1 VIAVRLLDSRRTALY
16 WLIPVAIATIAIT
29 AAFHF
34 DFAVRHFIAQHQ
46 HALGENIMVDIS
58 RFGDWPEHF
67 ALGLVLAGI
76 AWWRGSKKWTR
87 IFLAMLI
94 ALAIAG
100 MAGQI
105 IKFATG
111 RARPFVKSEQ
121 LWKGPRSS
129 SKFQSF
135 PSGHVAESTAF
146 FGVLFFANWRIG
158 LLCIPIPLLIGF
170 SRMWVAEHYLSD
182 VLVAIV
188 LGVVCAFMVARFF
201 LSSPI
206 SKASGIFETKK

>member
-1 VIAVRLLDSRRTALY
+1 
-16 WLIPVAIATIAIT
+16 
-29 AAFHF
+29 
-34 DFAVRHFIAQHQ
+34 
-46 HALGENIMVDIS
+46 
-58 RFGDWPEHF
+58 
-67 ALGLVLAGI
+67 
-76 AWWRGSKKWTR
+76 
-87 IFLAMLI
+87 MLI

-146 FGVLFFANWRIG
+146 FTVLFFANWRIG
-158 LLCIPIPLLIGF
+158 LACLSIPLLIGF
-170 SRMWVAEHYLSD
+170 SRICVAEHYLSD
-182 VLVAIV
+182 VLVAAV
-188 LGVVCAFMVARFF
+188 LGVLCAFIVARFSF
-201 LSSPI
+201 RRPV
-206 SKASGIFETKK
+206 